1 MKSYIIRICRHE
13 QDNTGLLVG
22 VVEDPEGEK
31 KKRFS
36 SMEELWKILN
46 SNTKRKRDSVNNTER
61 ESIQRKGGQ
70 FNEEEG

>member
-46 SNTKRKRDSVNNTER
+46 EPKTEGVRALGRKVRQN
-61 ESIQRKGGQ
+61 KGL
-70 FNEEEG
+70 